1 MSVDPFG
8 TIRAQVL
15 DLQGNA
21 IGGAVSNNDWRLT
34 VDNENLVFQHYDATA
49 NDNAGAYITRQSFG
63 TGLTG
68 ISVIPLGTYS
78 ITGNL
83 QVTDDFTVDGGTLF
97 VDASTNR
104 VGFGTLTPSQAV
116 HVVGN
121 TYLDGDLTVTGNA
134 SINSSSVWMRNG
146 ITNEITYIAAN
157 VGIGT
162 NNPDSTLHVNGTSK
176 FVGNMSMT
184 GHVIPSATN
193 TYDLGSSTNTFRHV
207 YIGPGSLYVNGKQV
221 KIGRASCRE
230 RV

>member
-21 IGGAVSNNDWRLT
+21 AGGAVSNNDWRLV
-34 VDNENLVFQHYDATA
+34 VDNEQLKFQHYDATA
-49 NDNAGAYITRQSFG
+49 NNNAGAYITRQAFG

-68 ISVIPLGTYS
+68 ISVVPLGTYS

-83 QVTDDFTVDGGTLF
+83 QVTDDLTVDGGTLF

-104 VGFGTLTPSQAV
+104 VGFGTLTPSQVV
-116 HVVGN
+116 HIVGN
-121 TYLDGDLTVTGNA
+121 TYVDGDLTVTGNT
-134 SINSSSVWMRNG
+134 SLNSSSIWTKNG
-146 ITNEITYIAAN
+146 VTNEVTYTAAN

-162 NNPDSTLHVNGTSK
+162 SDPDSTLHVNGTSK

-184 GHVIPSATN
+184 GHIIPTTTN
-193 TYDLGSSTNTFRHV
+193 
-207 YIGPGSLYVNGKQV
+207 I
-221 KIGRASCRE
+221 
-230 RV
+230 

>member
-1 MSVDPFG
+1 MSIDPYG

-21 IGGAVSNNDWRLT
+21 VGGAVSNNDWRLV

-68 ISVIPLGTYS
+68 ISVVPLGTYS

-83 QVTDDFTVDGGTLF
+83 QVTDDLTVDGGTLF
-97 VDASTNR
+97 VDSSTNR
-104 VGFGTLTPSQAV
+104 VGFGTVTPSQVV
-116 HVVGN
+116 HIVGN
-121 TYLDGDLTVTGNA
+121 TYLDGDLTVTG
-134 SINSSSVWMRNG
+134 STSLSSSSVWTKDG
-146 ITNEITYIAAN
+146 TTNEIYYTTAN

-162 NNPDSTLHVNGTSK
+162 NNPDSSLHVNGTSK

-184 GHVIPSATN
+184 GHIIPTAAN
-193 TYDLGSSTNTFRHV
+193 TYDLGSATNTCKW
-207 YIGPGSLYVNGKQV
+207 YI
-221 KIGRASCRE
+221 
-230 RV
+230 